1 MVINNT
7 SDDEKSSVGNQNE
20 GFYDYKEGN
29 CCDKNSQLNQHASQ
43 YQALFLLGQF
53 PMRHSI
59 IIILYSILLF
69 VLVICLTKTM
79 NTDLNYFDAK
89 TMRVIVTRKKTEQIL
104 LVCISISFKIK
115 TIPIRYITTVCF
127 C

>member
-89 TMRVIVTRKKTEQIL
+89 TMRVIVTRKKRNKYCLCVFQ
-104 LVCISISFKIK
+104 
-115 TIPIRYITTVCF
+115 
-127 C
+127 